1 MSRMSRIG
9 SFAVAVAVIGALLL
23 PASGAAGSPTAHKS
37 GAIINYLTT
46 GKLRIAKKI
55 IVPFV
60 CSVNCDV
67 VSSLKL
73 KGPFV
78 KGTDVEQGSLQA
90 GVPAGHFIKPSG
102 PLLKLLK
109 ASPGRYKVISQVT
122 ATDPATGATD
132 QISHGFKLKR

>member
-1 MSRMSRIG
+1 MSRKSRVG

-78 KGTDVEQGSLQA
+78 KGKDVEQGSLQA

-132 QISHGFKLKR
+132 QISHAFKLKR